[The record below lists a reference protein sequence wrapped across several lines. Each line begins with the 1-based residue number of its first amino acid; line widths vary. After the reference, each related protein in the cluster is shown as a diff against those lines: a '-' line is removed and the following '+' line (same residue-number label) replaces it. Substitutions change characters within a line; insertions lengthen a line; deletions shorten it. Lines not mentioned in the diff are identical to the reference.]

1 MNMTRSNF
9 KTKRRFTLVSYNAG
23 HGLLLFRSGK
33 TSEHPTRLEILV
45 KDVRAMEVRCW
56 SNGIRIEEVGLEYL
70 LGFKSNPTEVVEVG
84 NRVYSVRGEGWEGF
98 IVGGVML
105 THEDNEDFGSGSPLL
120 EENVLR

>member
-1 MNMTRSNF
+1 
-9 KTKRRFTLVSYNAG
+9 
-23 HGLLLFRSGK
+23 
-33 TSEHPTRLEILV
+33 
-45 KDVRAMEVRCW
+45 MEVRCW